1 MRIKAHIIP
10 QRTRGSITIVGSY
23 RDRKTDKEKFL
34 LSNGK
39 KVVTALDEKDRVFQ
53 HTFESGY
60 PLTFNFDENDF
71 QDAAV
76 IEFWKNHP
84 LIKTEGFENP
94 NFVAEQFL
102 FEIKEEK
109 VRVEHEAL
117 MSKLKAV
124 HIMSVMTDK
133 ERRDLT
139 FALGSDPRGMS
150 PKEVYLNLIG
160 LTLNGIGIAKR
171 DSVFVYN
178 QVRGAERIA
187 TIYANKAVQLGIVKQ
202 EGVIYKIGGRNLGT
216 SVDAVISAIL
226 ADNELFENY
235 IKPEVDRVE
244 KDELAQMETVGEL
257 EIPKELENLIPAITA
272 NEKKKVPKA
281 SN

>member
-1 MRIKAHIIP
+1 MRIKANIIP

-39 KVVTALDEKDRVFQ
+39 KVVTTLEEKDRVFQ

-60 PLTFNFDENDF
+60 PLTFNFNDDDF
-71 QDAAV
+71 QDSAV

-84 LIKTEGFENP
+84 LIKTDGYENP
-94 NFVAEQFL
+94 NFVAEQFV

-109 VRVEHEAL
+109 VRVEYDAL
-117 MSKLKAV
+117 LSKLKAV
-124 HIMSVMTDK
+124 HIISSMTER

-139 FALGSDPRGMS
+139 FALGSDPRTMS
-150 PKEVYLNLIG
+150 TKEVYLHLVG
-160 LTLNGIGIAKR
+160 LTLNGIAIAKR
-171 DSVFVYN
+171 ESVFVFN
-178 QVRGAERIA
+178 QIRGIERVA
-187 TIYANKAVQLGIVKQ
+187 TIYANKAIQLGIVKK
-202 EGVIYKIGGRNLGT
+202 EGVVYKVGGRNLGG
-216 SVDAVISAIL
+216 SVDAVISAII

-244 KDELAQMETVGEL
+244 KDELAQMETITEL

-272 NEKKKVPKA
+272 TEKKKVPK
-281 SN
+281 NN

>member
-1 MRIKAHIIP
+1 MRIKANIIP

-39 KVVTALDEKDRVFQ
+39 KVVSALEEKDRVFQ

-60 PLTFNFDENDF
+60 PLTFNFNDEDF
-71 QDAAV
+71 QDSAV

-84 LIKTEGFENP
+84 LIKTDGYENP
-94 NFVAEQFL
+94 NFVAEQFV

-109 VRVEHEAL
+109 VRVEYEAL
-117 MSKLKAV
+117 LSKLKAV
-124 HIMSVMTDK
+124 HIISSMTER

-139 FALGSDPRGMS
+139 FALGSDPRTMS
-150 PKEVYLNLIG
+150 TKEVYLHLVG
-160 LTLNGIGIAKR
+160 LTLNGIAIAKR
-171 DSVFVYN
+171 DSVFVFN
-178 QVRGAERIA
+178 QIRGIERIA
-187 TIYANKAVQLGIVKQ
+187 TIYANKAVQLGIVKK
-202 EGVIYKIGGRNLGT
+202 EGVIYKVGGRNLGG
-216 SVDAVISAIL
+216 SVDAVISAII
-226 ADNELFENY
+226 ADSELFENY

-244 KDELAQMETVGEL
+244 KDELAQMETITEL

-272 NEKKKVPKA
+272 SEKKKVPK
-281 SN
+281 NN

>member
-1 MRIKAHIIP
+1 MRIKANIIP

-23 RDRKTDKEKFL
+23 RDKKTDKEKFL

-39 KVVTALDEKDRVFQ
+39 KVVTALEEKDRVFQ

-60 PLTFNFDENDF
+60 PLTFNFNDDDF
-71 QDAAV
+71 QDSAV

-84 LIKTEGFENP
+84 LIKTDGYENP
-94 NFVAEQFL
+94 NFVAEQFV

-109 VRVEHEAL
+109 VRVDYEAL
-117 MSKLKAV
+117 LSKLKAV
-124 HIMSVMTDK
+124 HIISSMTER

-139 FALGSDPRGMS
+139 FALGSDPRSMS
-150 PKEVYLNLIG
+150 TKEVYLHLVG
-160 LTLNGIGIAKR
+160 LTLNGIAIAKR
-171 DSVFVYN
+171 ESVFVFN
-178 QVRGAERIA
+178 QIRGVERVA
-187 TIYANKAVQLGIVKQ
+187 TIYANKAIQLGIVKK
-202 EGVIYKIGGRNLGT
+202 EGVIFKVGGRNLGG
-216 SVDAVISAIL
+216 SVDAVISAII

-244 KDELAQMETVGEL
+244 KDELAQMETITEL

-272 NEKKKVPKA
+272 TEKKKVPK
-281 SN
+281 NN

>member
-1 MRIKAHIIP
+1 MRIKANIIP

-39 KVVTALDEKDRVFQ
+39 KVVTTLEEKDRVFQ

-60 PLTFNFDENDF
+60 PLTFNFNDDDF
-71 QDAAV
+71 QDSAV

-84 LIKTEGFENP
+84 LIKTDGYENP
-94 NFVAEQFL
+94 NFVAEQFV

-109 VRVEHEAL
+109 VRVEYDAL
-117 MSKLKAV
+117 LSKLKAV
-124 HIMSVMTDK
+124 HIMSMMTDR

-139 FALGSDPRGMS
+139 FALGSDPRTMS
-150 PKEVYLNLIG
+150 TKEVYLHLVG
-160 LTLNGIGIAKR
+160 LTLNGIAIAKR
-171 DSVFVYN
+171 ESVFVFN
-178 QVRGAERIA
+178 QIRGIERVA
-187 TIYANKAVQLGIVKQ
+187 TIYANKAIQLGIVKK
-202 EGVIYKIGGRNLGT
+202 EGVIYKVGGRNLGG
-216 SVDAVISAIL
+216 SVDAVISAII

-244 KDELAQMETVGEL
+244 KDELAQMETITEL

-272 NEKKKVPKA
+272 TEKKKVPK
-281 SN
+281 NN

>member
-1 MRIKAHIIP
+1 MRIKANIIP

-39 KVVTALDEKDRVFQ
+39 KVVSALEEKDRVFQ

-60 PLTFNFDENDF
+60 PLTFNFNDDDF
-71 QDAAV
+71 QDSAV

-84 LIKTEGFENP
+84 LIKTDGYENP
-94 NFVAEQFL
+94 NFVAEQFV

-109 VRVEHEAL
+109 VRVEYDAL
-117 MSKLKAV
+117 LSKLKAV
-124 HIMSVMTDK
+124 HIISSMTER

-139 FALGSDPRGMS
+139 FALGSDPRTMS
-150 PKEVYLNLIG
+150 TKEVYLHLVG
-160 LTLNGIGIAKR
+160 LTLNGIAIAKR
-171 DSVFVYN
+171 ESVFVFN
-178 QVRGAERIA
+178 QIRGIERVA
-187 TIYANKAVQLGIVKQ
+187 TIYANKAIQLGIVKK
-202 EGVIYKIGGRNLGT
+202 EGVVYKVGGRNLGG
-216 SVDAVISAIL
+216 SVDAVISAII

-244 KDELAQMETVGEL
+244 KDELAQMETITEL

-272 NEKKKVPKA
+272 TEKKKVPK
-281 SN
+281 NN

>member
-1 MRIKAHIIP
+1 MRIKANIIP

-39 KVVTALDEKDRVFQ
+39 KVVTTLEEKDRVFQ

-60 PLTFNFDENDF
+60 PLTFNFNDDDF
-71 QDAAV
+71 QDSAV

-84 LIKTEGFENP
+84 LIKTDGYENP
-94 NFVAEQFL
+94 NFVAEQFV

-109 VRVEHEAL
+109 VRVEYDAL
-117 MSKLKAV
+117 LSKLKAV
-124 HIMSVMTDK
+124 HIISSMTER

-139 FALGSDPRGMS
+139 FALGSDPRTMS
-150 PKEVYLNLIG
+150 TKEVYLHLIG
-160 LTLNGIGIAKR
+160 LTLNGIAIAKR
-171 DSVFVYN
+171 ESVFVFN
-178 QVRGAERIA
+178 QIRGIERVA
-187 TIYANKAVQLGIVKQ
+187 TIYANKAIQLGIVKK
-202 EGVIYKIGGRNLGT
+202 EGVIYKVGGRNLGG
-216 SVDAVISAIL
+216 SVDAVISAII

-244 KDELAQMETVGEL
+244 KDELAQMETITEL

-272 NEKKKVPKA
+272 TEKKKVPK
-281 SN
+281 NN

>member
-1 MRIKAHIIP
+1 MRIKANIIP

-39 KVVTALDEKDRVFQ
+39 KVVSALEEKDRVFQ

-60 PLTFNFDENDF
+60 PLTFNFNDDDF
-71 QDAAV
+71 QDSAV

-84 LIKTEGFENP
+84 LIKTDGYENP
-94 NFVAEQFL
+94 NFVAEQFV

-109 VRVEHEAL
+109 VRVDYEAL
-117 MSKLKAV
+117 LSKLKAV
-124 HIMSVMTDK
+124 HIISSMTER

-139 FALGSDPRGMS
+139 FALGSDPRSMS
-150 PKEVYLNLIG
+150 TKEVYLHLVG
-160 LTLNGIGIAKR
+160 LTLNGIAIAKR
-171 DSVFVYN
+171 ESVFVFN
-178 QVRGAERIA
+178 QIRGVERVA
-187 TIYANKAVQLGIVKQ
+187 TIYANKAIQLGIVKK
-202 EGVIYKIGGRNLGT
+202 EGVIFKVGGRNLGG
-216 SVDAVISAIL
+216 SVDAVISAII

-244 KDELAQMETVGEL
+244 KDELAQMETITEL

-272 NEKKKVPKA
+272 TEKKKVPK
-281 SN
+281 NN

>member
-39 KVVTALDEKDRVFQ
+39 KVVTALEEKDRVFQ

-60 PLTFNFDENDF
+60 PLTFNFDESDF

-84 LIKTEGFENP
+84 LIKTEGYDNP
-94 NFVAEQFL
+94 NFVAEQFV

-109 VRVEHEAL
+109 IRVEHEAL

-139 FALGSDPRGMS
+139 FALGSDPRNMS
-150 PKEVYLNLIG
+150 SKEVYLHLIG
-160 LTLNGIGIAKR
+160 LTLSGIGIAKR
-171 DSVFVYN
+171 DSVFVFN

-187 TIYANKAVQLGIVKQ
+187 TIYANKAVRLGIVKQ
-202 EGVIYKIGGRNLGT
+202 EGVIYKVGGRNLGT